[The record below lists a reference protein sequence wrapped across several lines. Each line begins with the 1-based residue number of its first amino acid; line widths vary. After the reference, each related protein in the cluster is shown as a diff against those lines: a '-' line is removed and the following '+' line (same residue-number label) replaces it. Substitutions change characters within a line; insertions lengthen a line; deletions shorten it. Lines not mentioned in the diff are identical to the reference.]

1 MMDNRTEVYV
11 PVLEVDQPIGR
22 FYVGVMSARDL
33 LDVSYTDMRAIESDL
48 DQYVGIQ
55 RTLSTKRV
63 KEIAEFIK
71 SIDATFPTSVVLAV
85 RGDCAELIQKNGAT
99 RLRIFEGA
107 DGDEGKKVLLGAT
120 ASILDGQHRV
130 EGLKESGRLD
140 DFQVLVSIFVDAD
153 IADQAYIFAT
163 VNLAQTKVNKSLVY
177 DLLDYA
183 KARSPQKS
191 AHDIAV
197 ALDRYE
203 KSPFFKIIK
212 RLGAAT
218 PGRTGETLAQAT
230 VVNGILPLISKKPE
244 QDRYKLA
251 KGRRVAADDTS
262 YEETPL
268 RHLWVADKDGDIAQ
282 ILLQYFLAI
291 KETWPQAWDSREK
304 GQILAR
310 TNGFRAFIRLFKN
323 IYLKEKPTLNE
334 VHPVVTAEQFQTHLR
349 KSSLT
354 DADFNSNTFAPGT
367 SGETALYKRL
377 RDELHV

>member
-1 MMDNRTEVYV
+1 MMDKKLEVV
-11 PVLEVDQPIGR
+11 FPVLGVDQPIGR

-33 LDVSYTDMRAIESDL
+33 LAVSYTDMRAIESDL

-55 RTLSTKRV
+55 RMLSPKRV

-85 RGDCAELIQKNGAT
+85 KGECAELVEDDGVNK
-99 RLRIFEGA
+99 LRIFEGINSET
-107 DGDEGKKVLLGAT
+107 GEKILLSAT
-120 ASILDGQHRV
+120 ANILDGQHRV

-140 DFQVLVSIFVDAD
+140 DFQVPVSIFVDAD

-191 AHDIAV
+191 SHDIVV
-197 ALDRYE
+197 ALDKYE
-203 KSPFFKIIK
+203 KSPFFKTIK

-244 QDRYKLA
+244 QDRYNLA
-251 KGRRVAADDTS
+251 KGRRIDVADTP
-262 YEETPL
+262 YDEAPL
-268 RHLWVADKDGDIAQ
+268 RHLWLANKDGDIAQ

-291 KETWPQAWDSREK
+291 KATWPQAWESRDK

-323 IYLKEKPTLNE
+323 IYLKEKPSRDE
-334 VHPVVTAEQFQTHLR
+334 ADPVVRAEQFQSYLR

-377 RDELHV
+377 RDELKV

>member
-1 MMDNRTEVYV
+1 MDNRFEVAF

-33 LDVSYTDMRAIESDL
+33 LAVSYTDMRSIESDL

-55 RTLSTKRV
+55 RMLSPKRV

-85 RGDCAELIQKNGAT
+85 KGECAEVIGENGAT
-99 RLRIFEGA
+99 KLRIFEGI
-107 DGDEGKKVLLGAT
+107 DEDSGEKIRLGAT

-130 EGLKESGRLD
+130 EGLKDSGRLD
-140 DFQVLVSIFVDAD
+140 DFQVPVSIFVDAD

-191 AHDIAV
+191 SHDIV
-197 ALDRYE
+197 IALDRYE
-203 KSPFFKIIK
+203 KSPFFQTIK

-218 PGRTGETLAQAT
+218 PGRTGERLAQAT

-244 QDRYKLA
+244 QDRYNLA
-251 KGRRVAADDTS
+251 KGRRIDAEDTP
-262 YEETPL
+262 YGETPL
-268 RHLWVADKDGDIAQ
+268 RHVWAANKDGDIAQ

-291 KETWPQAWDSREK
+291 KATWPLAWDSREK

-323 IYLKEKPTLNE
+323 IYLKEKPTRDEAN
-334 VHPVVTAEQFQTHLR
+334 PVVKADQFQAYLR

-354 DADFNSNTFAPGT
+354 DADFNSSTFAPGT

-377 RDELHV
+377 RDELQV

>member
-1 MMDNRTEVYV
+1 MENSLEVIV
-11 PVLEVDQPIGR
+11 PVLEVVQPIGR

-33 LDVSYTDMRAIESDL
+33 LAVSYTDMRAIESDL

-55 RTLSTKRV
+55 RTLTQKRV

-85 RGDCAELIQKNGAT
+85 KGECAELIEDNGASK
-99 RLRIFEGA
+99 LRIFEGI
-107 DGDEGKKVLLGAT
+107 DEDSGKKILLGAT

-130 EGLKESGRLD
+130 EGLKESERLD
-140 DFQVLVSIFVDAD
+140 DFQVPVSIFVDAD

-191 AHDIAV
+191 SHDIVV
-197 ALDRYE
+197 ALDKYE
-203 KSPFFKIIK
+203 KSPFFNTIK

-230 VVNGILPLISKKPE
+230 LVNGILPLISKKPE
-244 QDRYKLA
+244 QDRYNLA
-251 KGRRVAADDTS
+251 KGRRIDANDTP
-262 YEETPL
+262 YTEAPL
-268 RHLWVADKDGDIAQ
+268 RHVWAANKDGDIAQ

-291 KETWPQAWDSREK
+291 KLTWPQAWESREK

-323 IYLKEKPTLNE
+323 IYLKEKPYPDENNPIVKADT
-334 VHPVVTAEQFQTHLR
+334 FQTYLK
-349 KSSLT
+349 KSSLS
-354 DADFNSNTFAPGT
+354 DIDFNSNTFAPGT

-377 RDELHV
+377 REELQV

>member
-1 MMDNRTEVYV
+1 MDKRTEVYV

-33 LDVSYTDMRAIESDL
+33 LDVSYTDMRTIESNL

-55 RTLSTKRV
+55 RKLNTTRV

-85 RGDCAELIQKNGAT
+85 RGDSAELIEKNGAT
-99 RLRIFEGA
+99 GLRIFEGA
-107 DGDEGKKVLLGAT
+107 DGDDGKKILLGAT

-130 EGLKESGRLD
+130 EGLKESKRLD
-140 DFQVLVSIFVDAD
+140 DFQVPVSIFVDAD

-203 KSPFFKIIK
+203 KSPFFQTIK

-244 QDRYKLA
+244 QDRYDLA
-251 KGRRVAADDTS
+251 NGRRVAADDTS
-262 YEETPL
+262 YTETPL
-268 RHLWVADKDGDIAQ
+268 RHLWVSGRDGDIAQ
-282 ILLQYFLAI
+282 ILLQYFLAV

-323 IYLKEKPTLNE
+323 IYLMEKPSLDESNPS
-334 VHPVVTAEQFQTHLR
+334 VSADQFRFYLG

-354 DADFNSNTFAPGT
+354 DADFNSRMFAPGT
-367 SGETALYKRL
+367 SGETALYKKL

>member
-1 MMDNRTEVYV
+1 MNMRTEVYV

-33 LDVSYTDMRAIESDL
+33 LDVSYTDMRTIESDL

-63 KEIAEFIK
+63 KEIAEFVK
-71 SIDATFPTSVVLAV
+71 SIDATFPTSVVLAI
-85 RGDCAELIQKNGAT
+85 RGDSAELIEKNGT
-99 RLRIFEGA
+99 TKLRIFEGA
-107 DGDEGKKVLLGAT
+107 DGDDGKKILLGAT

-130 EGLKESGRLD
+130 EGLKESERLD
-140 DFQVLVSIFVDAD
+140 DFQVPVSIFVDAD

-197 ALDRYE
+197 AMDKYE
-203 KSPFFKIIK
+203 KSPFRQIIK

-244 QDRYKLA
+244 QDRYDLA
-251 KGRRVAADDTS
+251 RGRRIYADDTT

-268 RHLWVADKDGDIAQ
+268 RHLWVSGRDGDIAQ
-282 ILLQYFLAI
+282 ILLQYFLAV
-291 KETWPQAWDSREK
+291 KETWPKAWDSRDR

-323 IYLKEKPTLNE
+323 IYLKEKPSLNE
-334 VHPVVTAEQFQTHLR
+334 GHPVVTVDQFQTHLR
-349 KSSLT
+349 KSQLT
-354 DADFNSNTFAPGT
+354 DADFNSHMFAPGT

-377 RDELHV
+377 REELQV

>member
-33 LDVSYTDMRAIESDL
+33 LDVSYTDMRTIESDL

-63 KEIAEFIK
+63 KEIADFIQ

-85 RGDCAELIQKNGAT
+85 RGDCAELIETDGVT

-107 DGDEGKKVLLGAT
+107 GGDDEKKVSLGAT

-130 EGLKESGRLD
+130 EGLKASGRLD
-140 DFQVLVSIFVDAD
+140 DFQVPVSIFVDAD

-197 ALDRYE
+197 ALDKYE
-203 KSPFFKIIK
+203 NSPFFKIIK

-230 VVNGILPLISKKPE
+230 VVNGILPLISKNPE
-244 QDRYKLA
+244 QDRYNLA
-251 KGRRVAADDTS
+251 KGKRVIADDAT

-268 RHLWVADKDGDIAQ
+268 RHLWLADRDADIAK

-291 KETWPQAWDSREK
+291 KETWPRAWDSREK

-334 VHPVVTAEQFQTHLR
+334 GDPVVTANQFRAHLR

-354 DADFNSNTFAPGT
+354 DADFNSSTFAPGT

-377 RDELHV
+377 REELYI

>member
-1 MMDNRTEVYV
+1 MDKRTEVYV

-22 FYVGVMSARDL
+22 FYVGVMKARDL
-33 LDVSYTDMRAIESDL
+33 FDVSYTDMRKIESDF
-48 DQYVGIQ
+48 DRYVGIQ
-55 RTLSTKRV
+55 RSLNTTRV

-85 RGDCAELIQKNGAT
+85 RGDCAELIEEDGAT
-99 RLRIFEGA
+99 KLRIFESA
-107 DGDEGKKVLLGAT
+107 DGDDGKKILLGAT
-120 ASILDGQHRV
+120 TSILDGQHRV
-130 EGLKESGRLD
+130 EGLKESGRFN
-140 DFQVLVSIFVDAD
+140 DFQVPVSIFVDAD

-203 KSPFFKIIK
+203 ESPFYQIIK

-244 QDRYKLA
+244 QDRYELA
-251 KGRRVAADDTS
+251 KGRSVAVTDSS

-268 RHLWVADKDGDIAQ
+268 RHLWVTDKDGDIAQ
-282 ILLQYFLAI
+282 ILLQYFLAV
-291 KETWPQAWDSREK
+291 KQTWPGAWGSREK
-304 GQILAR
+304 GDILVR

-323 IYLKEKPTLNE
+323 IYLKEKPTLNAG
-334 VHPVVTAEQFQTHLR
+334 HPIVTIDQFSTYLR
-349 KSSLT
+349 KSRLT
-354 DADFNSNTFAPGT
+354 DADFNSHTFAPGT

-377 RDELHV
+377 RDELQV

>member
-1 MMDNRTEVYV
+1 MNMRTEVYV
-11 PVLEVDQPIGR
+11 PVLEVDQPIGC

-33 LDVSYTDMRAIESDL
+33 IDVSYTDMRKIESDL
-48 DQYVGIQ
+48 DRYVGIQ
-55 RTLSTKRV
+55 RRLNPTRV

-71 SIDATFPTSVVLAV
+71 SIDATFPTSVVLSV
-85 RGDCAELIQKNGAT
+85 RGDCAELIEEDGAT
-99 RLRIFEGA
+99 RLRIFEGT
-107 DGDEGKKVLLGAT
+107 DGDDGNKILLGAT

-130 EGLKESGRLD
+130 EGLKESARLD
-140 DFQVLVSIFVDAD
+140 DFQVPVSIFVDAD

-203 KSPFFKIIK
+203 KSPFFQIIK

-244 QDRYKLA
+244 QDRYDLA
-251 KGRRVAADDTS
+251 KGRRVTADETS

-268 RHLWVADKDGDIAQ
+268 RHLWVSGKDGDIAQ
-282 ILLQYFLAI
+282 ILLQYFLAV
-291 KETWPQAWDSREK
+291 KMTWPQAWDSREK
-304 GQILAR
+304 GHILAR

-323 IYLKEKPTLNE
+323 IYLKEKPFLNE
-334 VHPVVTAEQFQTHLR
+334 SQPGVTVDQFLTHLR
-349 KSSLT
+349 KSRLA
-354 DADFNSNTFAPGT
+354 DADFNSRTFAPGT
-367 SGETALYKRL
+367 SGETALYKKL
-377 RDELHV
+377 RDELQV